1 VNRLTR
7 TGWVAVLGVLLV
19 GGTLTYG
26 LVHLLA
32 RGHQEPSVV
41 QAPQAPK
48 LAPTPVS
55 PQPVAPGG
63 VAAAPAPGAAAEG
76 FVSTLAWA
84 LAVSRRSLRSGWAPS
99 RAIGESV
106 ASSSAPTG
114 TPTTAVSASKWLVLS
129 VTRWS

>member
-55 PQPVAPGG
+55 PQPVAPSD
-63 VAAAPAPGAAAEG
+63 VAAAPAPGTAAGG
-76 FVSTLAWA
+76 FVPTLAWA
-84 LAVSRRSLRSGWAPS
+84 LSGEPAELALRL
-99 RAIGESV
+99 
-106 ASSSAPTG
+106 G
-114 TPTTAVSASKWLVLS
+114 T
-129 VTRWS
+129 VTRYWGIRGVLECPDRDPHHCRIRE